1 MTASPARSE
10 LIELMTSVPALD
22 PQVWFAQS
30 QGTFGLVTHVPFP
43 TLNGVWIHSDEATAD
58 DVSQLLEALPTDDAF
73 CLQACPETRD
83 LAAEVAVAHG
93 MTAGPN
99 VPLMV
104 LPSPPE
110 DIDARLRIR
119 EIPPADYDLRTAV
132 AAAGFET
139 DPDGLRKATRLFSR
153 VPGYRMYIGEVDDIT
168 VTTAVSIA
176 TGSGVG
182 IFDVAT
188 PPEHRGHGY
197 GAAITARAVR
207 DGFTAGA
214 RFAWLQ
220 SSPEGFGVYERLG
233 FQTVEEWGLWI
244 SG

>member
-1 MTASPARSE
+1 MRPPTSE
-10 LIELMTSVPALD
+10 
-22 PQVWFAQS
+22 QS
-30 QGTFGLVTHVPFP
+30 LLVV
-43 TLNGVWIHSDEATAD
+43 LNGVRVAGHLEMRCD
-58 DVSQLLEALPTDDAF
+58 DGVQVS
-73 CLQACPETRD
+73 R
-83 LAAEVAVAHG
+83 EVAGSGWVQLEPSGGGASITLVTWFESMKPG
-93 MTAGPN
+93 CQQG
-99 VPLMV
+99 LV
-104 LPSPPE
+104 LTTE

-119 EIPPADYDLRTAV
+119 EIPPADHDLRTAV